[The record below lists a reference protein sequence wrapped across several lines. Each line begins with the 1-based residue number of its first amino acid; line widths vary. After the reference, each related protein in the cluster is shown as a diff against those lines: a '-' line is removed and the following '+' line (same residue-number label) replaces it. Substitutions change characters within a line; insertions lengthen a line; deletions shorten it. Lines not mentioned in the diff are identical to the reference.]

1 MLTNSSDS
9 SCTLPDSMRSASSS
23 ISAVSHLLETS
34 SALPPERA
42 ITRARSA
49 ARTNASAFTTS
60 SSTSA
65 TFKNEDCLVDEWHV
79 VDTNVNGYY
88 SMGAGE
94 YWTTNTDPFNI
105 PQKSTQ
111 TITTYGCILESF
123 QNLLFYLCCCNLHEH
138 RLLSRKT
145 KCSLHQHTHYRINP
159 QSSLNNIQV
168 YFTP

>member
-1 MLTNSSDS
+1 MIRKWLVYVACNAREHWRLATRSLSIHNSSMWLLRFHRWRRKYCMLTNSSGS

-34 SALPPERA
+34 LALPPERA

-79 VDTNVNGYY
+79 VDTNVHNYD
-88 SMGAGE
+88 STGAGE
-94 YWTTNTDPFNI
+94 FC
-105 PQKSTQ
+105 K
-111 TITTYGCILESF
+111 
-123 QNLLFYLCCCNLHEH
+123 
-138 RLLSRKT
+138 
-145 KCSLHQHTHYRINP
+145 SLH
-159 QSSLNNIQV
+159 LL
-168 YFTP
+168 